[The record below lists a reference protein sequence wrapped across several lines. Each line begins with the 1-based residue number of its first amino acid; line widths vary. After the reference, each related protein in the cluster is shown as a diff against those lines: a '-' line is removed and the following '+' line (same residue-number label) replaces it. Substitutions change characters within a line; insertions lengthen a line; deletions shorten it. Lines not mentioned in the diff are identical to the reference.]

1 MWLNSFAKNPNENQI
16 AQPGTGTY
24 ANRFAKY
31 MTKSQG
37 GGSAGTGAHR
47 TSLIARVQPLEPTLE
62 PDVTVHI
69 CNPSI
74 ATEYRK
80 QNQETLPE
88 APVPANLQFTEQQDE
103 RPLQTVQHPWQLE
116 KLGHGEVTPG
126 SPGGAYDKSQLC
138 RLKSDVWESPSW
150 PKDS

>member
-1 MWLNSFAKNPNENQI
+1 
-16 AQPGTGTY
+16 
-24 ANRFAKY
+24 

-37 GGSAGTGAHR
+37 GGSAGTGAHC
-47 TSLIARVQPLEPTLE
+47 TSLIARVQPQEPTLE

-88 APVPANLQFTEQQDE
+88 APIPANLQFTEQQDE
-103 RPLQTVQHPWQLE
+103 RPLQT
-116 KLGHGEVTPG
+116 
-126 SPGGAYDKSQLC
+126 D
-138 RLKSDVWESPSW
+138 ESEN
-150 PKDS
+150 